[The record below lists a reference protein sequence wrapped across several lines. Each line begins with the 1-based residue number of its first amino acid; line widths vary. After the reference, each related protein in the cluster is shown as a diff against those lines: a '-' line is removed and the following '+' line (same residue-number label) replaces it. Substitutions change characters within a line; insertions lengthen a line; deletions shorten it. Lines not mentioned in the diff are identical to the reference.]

1 MQTNATAP
9 VIHALG
15 TLTTGLS
22 LLVIAASLALVRALG
37 TRRARQAA

>member
-1 MQTNATAP
+1 MQTNASTP
-9 VIHALG
+9 VIDALG
-15 TLTTGLS
+15 TLTTGRS